1 METIK
6 SKLKKKED
14 KFRTNLIRK
23 YRLVKT
29 RRLFSWSRLSVYSQL
44 AIIISQKQITEI
56 TIECLTL

>member
-44 AIIISQKQITEI
+44 AIIISQKQIT
-56 TIECLTL
+56 